1 MDKVEQMIEQIKAI
15 AADTNKSVNQR
26 VDEIITLHQSLD
38 QYSHEAFQTGVA
50 AYESARTLLLNDNYE
65 DCHMMDLLMCD
76 ALLAKAYM
84 HDQRSWL
91 IAPLAQHAYD
101 MMLGVST
108 DDEESLKTMIA
119 VIDRLCSVI
128 NSDHPR
134 LLMKLYAMQYSF
146 EKQRNEPNTDAL
158 KDTTEQL
165 VSLATLSACDTWYA
179 PLKEEIEALL
189 GKDAVKEIEQ
199 NPYTGHLKKDPIE
212 YSEEYEAVI
221 DKVEEEVSNKMGN
234 QPYAMGMCFE
244 IWHIKQTILAEK
256 YGIEWRTPSQ
266 MNPRVMFD

>member
-158 KDTTEQL
+158 KDTAEQL

-189 GKDAVKEIEQ
+189 GKDAV
-199 NPYTGHLKKDPIE
+199 IE

-221 DKVEEEVSNKMGN
+221 DKVEEEVGNKMGN